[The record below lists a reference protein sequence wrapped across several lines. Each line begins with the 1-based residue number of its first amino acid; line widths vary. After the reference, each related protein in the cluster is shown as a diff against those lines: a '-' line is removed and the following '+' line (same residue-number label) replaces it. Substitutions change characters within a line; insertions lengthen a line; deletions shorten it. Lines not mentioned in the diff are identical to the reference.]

1 MIWLLDTNVLIHAVR
16 GTPPSVRRRLR
27 AESPDD
33 LAISS
38 VTVAEL
44 FYGIRKSTNP
54 PRKMQAWMHV
64 LAPYEVLPFDR
75 AAAEKHA
82 EVRWQ
87 LRSRPIGDRD
97 LIIAAIALTHD
108 LTVVSHNLREF
119 GRIPGLRV
127 EDWAG
132 S

>member
-1 MIWLLDTNVLIHAVR
+1 M
-16 GTPPSVRRRLR
+16 RRRLR